1 MRDGKKRFTI
11 IAGIN
16 GAGKT
21 SLYHVLRQTDDLGMR
36 INTDELAKEYGGF
49 DDPRANI
56 RAGRTAMELMA
67 KYIENGESFHIETT
81 LPGVAI
87 IKHINNAKAHGY
99 TVALCFVG
107 IDDINVAIERVHQRM
122 ANGGHGIGDKFI
134 IKRFSQL
141 NRNLRATL
149 PLCDEAVLFD
159 NTRKFRQIAVLENKR
174 LIDCDRDLP
183 YWFIDLIDE
192 LPD

>member
-1 MRDGKKRFTI
+1 MHPPIFTI

-21 SLYHVLRQTDDLGMR
+21 SLYRVLKDSKDLGVR
-36 INTDELAKEYGGF
+36 VNIDELAKSYG
-49 DDPRANI
+49 DWNDPRAQI
-56 RAGRTAMELMA
+56 FAGRAAMA
-67 KYIENGESFHIETT
+67 SIAANIEDGISFHLETT
-81 LPGVAI
+81 LPGAAILKQIREAKEHGFEIRLIFVGVDDIQVAI
-87 IKHINNAKAHGY
+87 R
-99 TVALCFVG
+99 
-107 IDDINVAIERVHQRM
+107 RVHQRM
-122 ANGGHGIGDKFI
+122 ANGGHGIADEFI

-141 NRNLRATL
+141 NRNLKSVL
-149 PLCDEAVLFD
+149 PLCDHAILFD
-159 NTRKFRQIAVLENKR
+159 NTVKFRQIAILEDKR

>member
-1 MRDGKKRFTI
+1 MSSEKRFTV

-21 SLYHVLRQTDDLGMR
+21 SLYHVLRQSENLGKR
-36 INTDELAKEYGGF
+36 INIDELAKQFGGNQ
-49 DDPRANI
+49 DPYANI
-56 RAGRTAMELMA
+56 HAGRTAMNLIS
-67 KYIENGESFHIETT
+67 KYIEEGTSFHIETT
-81 LPGVAI
+81 LPGAAMLR
-87 IKHINNAKAHGY
+87 HINSAKEHGF
-99 TVALCFVG
+99 TVVLYYIG
-107 IDDINVAIERVHQRM
+107 IDDINVVIERVHQRM
-122 ANGGHGIGDKFI
+122 ANGGHGIADQFI

-141 NRNLRATL
+141 NHNLRAAL
-149 PLCDEAVLFD
+149 PLCDDAILFD
-159 NTRKFRQIAVLENKR
+159 NTRKFRQIAILENKR

>member
-1 MRDGKKRFTI
+1 MSQGKVFTI

-21 SLYHVLRQTDDLGMR
+21 SLYHVLRDSENLGNR
-36 INTDELAKEYGGF
+36 VNIDEIAKSYGDWF
-49 DDPRANI
+49 DQKVQI
-56 RAGRTAMELMA
+56 RAGRDAMNIIMDN
-67 KYIENGESFHIETT
+67 IEKGTSFHIETT
-81 LPGVAI
+81 LPGAAI
-87 IKHINNAKAHGY
+87 IKQINKAKEKGFNIVLY
-99 TVALCFVG
+99 YVG
-107 IDDINVAIERVHQRM
+107 IDDIKVAIDRVHRRM
-122 ANGGHGIGDKFI
+122 AKGGHGVPDKFI

-141 NRNLRATL
+141 NNNLRQIL
-149 PLCDEAVLFD
+149 PLCDGAFLFD
-159 NTRKFRQIAVLENKR
+159 NTTKFRQIAILENKR

>member
-1 MRDGKKRFTI
+1 MNPDKRFTI

-21 SLYHVLRQTDDLGMR
+21 SLYHVLRQTENLGKR
-36 INTDELAKEYGGF
+36 INIDELAKEFGGQN
-49 DDPRANI
+49 DPHANI
-56 RAGRTAMELMA
+56 HAGRIAMEMIGE
-67 KYIENGESFHIETT
+67 YIERGVSFHIETT
-81 LPGVAI
+81 LPGAAI
-87 IKHINNAKAHGY
+87 IKYINSAKKKGF
-99 TVALCFVG
+99 TVVLYFVG
-107 IDDINVAIERVHQRM
+107 IDDIKVAIERVHLRM

-141 NRNLRATL
+141 NNNLRATL
-149 PLCDEAVLFD
+149 PLCDDAILFD
-159 NTRKFRQIAVLENKR
+159 NTRKFRQIAILENKR
-174 LIDCDRDLP
+174 LVDCDRDLP

>member
-1 MRDGKKRFTI
+1 MSSEKRFTI

-21 SLYHVLRQTDDLGMR
+21 SLYHVLRQTEDLGKR
-36 INTDELAKEYGGF
+36 INIDELAKEFGGQN
-49 DDPRANI
+49 DPRANI
-56 RAGRTAMELMA
+56 QAGRTAMEMIGE
-67 KYIENGESFHIETT
+67 YIEKGISFHIETT
-81 LPGVAI
+81 LPGAAI
-87 IKHINNAKAHGY
+87 VKHITSAKKNGF
-99 TVALCFVG
+99 TVVLCFVG
-107 IDDINVAIERVHQRM
+107 IDDIKVAIDRVHRRM
-122 ANGGHGIGDKFI
+122 ASGGHGIGDKFI

-141 NRNLRATL
+141 NNNLRAIL

-159 NTRKFRQIAVLENKR
+159 NTKRFRQVAILENKR
-174 LIDCDRDLP
+174 LVDCDGDVP

>member
-1 MRDGKKRFTI
+1 MTNKKKFTI

-36 INTDELAKEYGGF
+36 INIDELAKEYGGF

-56 RAGRTAMELMA
+56 KAGRTAMELMS
-67 KYIENGESFHIETT
+67 KYISEGTSFHMETT
-81 LPGVAI
+81 LPGAAI
-87 IKHINNAKAHGY
+87 IKHIKNAKKHGF
-99 TVALCFVG
+99 TVSLCFVG
-107 IDDINVAIERVHQRM
+107 IDDITVAIDRVHQRM
-122 ANGGHGIGDKFI
+122 AGGGHGIGDKFI

-141 NRNLRATL
+141 NSNLRAVL

-159 NTRKFRQIAVLENKR
+159 NTRKFRQIAILENKR